1 MNNNNTNT
9 IIKIGKDDPMLGVI
23 KSLNMHLEGSAYV
36 SKIRPTAKYGK
47 TYLNILLEEIQFTF
61 NNKTYELDHIW
72 LQQVDYPVYFKNMA
86 KIDELYSFSFTTYE
100 YRHGE
105 RYQGQGHK
113 RGGKESDKYG
123 LTIDWIEPY

>member
-23 KSLNMHLEGSAYV
+23 RSLDMHLEGSAYV
-36 SKIRPTAKYGK
+36 TKIRPTSKYGK
-47 TYLNILLEEIQFTF
+47 VYLNILLEEIQFEF
-61 NNKTYELDHIW
+61 NSKIYELDHIW

-105 RYQGQGHK
+105 RYQGAGHK
-113 RGGKESDKYG
+113 KGGAESDKYG
-123 LTIDWIEPY
+123 LSIDWIEPY

>member
-1 MNNNNTNT
+1 MNNNCE
-9 IIKIGKDDPMLGVI
+9 IIKIEKDDAILGVI
-23 KSLNMHLEGSAYV
+23 RSLDMHLIGSAYV
-36 SKIRPTAKYGK
+36 SKIRPTSKYGK
-47 TYLNILLEEIQFTF
+47 VYLNILLEEIQFEF
-61 NNKTYELDHIW
+61 NSKVYELDHIW
-72 LQQVDYPVYFKNMA
+72 LQQVDYPTYFKNMA
-86 KIDELYSFSFTTYE
+86 KIDELYSFSFVTYE